1 MKLQTMLEL
10 EHRDVS
16 NDSFKYRR
24 HDPYFGDISEDDW
37 NNTPLNWNMQR
48 HPNNVNYP
56 FSLGNSMHQP
66 SFFVI

>member
-1 MKLQTMLEL
+1 MKLRTMLEL
-10 EHRDVS
+10 EHQDIS

-24 HDPYFGDISEDDW
+24 RDVYFGDISEDDW

-48 HPNNVNYP
+48 NPNNVNYQ
-56 FSLGNSMHQP
+56 FSLGSSMHQP